1 MRRKRSCVLMLFPM
15 VLLLSTIACISGT
28 TTQIIITET
37 PSVPQPA
44 APQEQNGGVQP
55 STGGGDTMSGGEDML
70 AMDNVLTPSQVDEI
84 IRASVQIFAV
94 NSASNFN
101 ESSIIWT
108 GSGTIISPDGTIVTN
123 CHVACGAPVLV
134 VALTE
139 SADLP
144 PTPSYIAEIS
154 AFTEAPDLAILRIV
168 SDINGNPVNNATFP
182 FINVGNSDDL
192 QLGDSV
198 RVFGYPGVGGATIT
212 FTSGSISG
220 FESDTLP
227 GTIGPQRRFI
237 KTDADIAG
245 GNSGGTAVDDNGNL
259 IGIPTAVNPE
269 VRGDATIGAIGI
281 MLPVNLVDYVQQSG
295 SSSAPPVVEGAIPP
309 SNEPDINEPNDDFNQ
324 AVGPLQPSSPVDG
337 YISWADDI
345 DVYFFTT
352 ETNQP
357 IQVEMTGPIGVDYDM
372 YLFDRTQ
379 EVVALSESEI
389 SDELIEYTPTAPGT
403 FWVAVLSFEGT
414 NVDVPYTLSVNYNG
428 GTAGIDNGVVING
441 TAVSSETGAPIAGG
455 IMGVLD
461 PFTNCDRFFSSS
473 NFDESL
479 LVAEATTNSQGVF
492 RLVGVPRGALYS
504 AFFIVGQEF
513 VCEDDWLDIPVD
525 GVDTDLGIIDIF
537 L

>member
-1 MRRKRSCVLMLFPM
+1 MVRKRAK
-15 VLLLSTIACISGT
+15 VLLSIALISLLTAVACLSS
-28 TTQIIITET
+28 TTQIVITET
-37 PSVPQPA
+37 PSVQQPA
-44 APQEQNGGVQP
+44 QQPEQP
-55 STGGGDTMSGGEDML
+55 GGGDDGSGETMSGGEDML
-70 AMDNVLTPSQVDEI
+70 AMDNMLSPNQVDEI

-94 NSASNFN
+94 SNAGNFN
-101 ESSIIWT
+101 ENNIIWT

-123 CHVACGAPVLV
+123 CHVACGAPQLV
-134 VALTE
+134 VALTDNP
-139 SADLP
+139 DLP
-144 PTPSYIAEIS
+144 PTPTYIAEIS
-154 AFTEAPDLAILRIV
+154 SFTEAPDLAILRIV
-168 SDINGNPVNNATFP
+168 SDMNGNSVAGTTFP

-192 QLGDSV
+192 QLGDPV

-227 GTIGPQRRFI
+227 GTSGPQRRFI

-281 MLPVNLVDYVQQSG
+281 MLPVNLIGYVQNSG
-295 SSSAPPVVEGAIPP
+295 SNTPPPVAEGALPP
-309 SNEPDINEPNDDFNQ
+309 TNEPDPNEPNDDFNQ
-324 AVGPLQPSSPVDG
+324 AVGPLVPGNSVNG
-337 YISWADDI
+337 FISWAEDI

-357 IQVEMTGPIGVDYDM
+357 IQVEMTGPSGVDYDM

-379 EVVALSESEI
+379 EVVGLSESEI
-389 SDELIEYTPTAPGT
+389 SDEFIEFNPSGPGT
-403 FWVAVLSFEGT
+403 FWVAVLSFDGVST
-414 NVDVPYTLSVNYNG
+414 STPYSLTVNYDG
-428 GTAGIDNGVVING
+428 GNAGQGSGIVVSG
-441 TAVSSETGAPIAGG
+441 TAVFADSGSPISGG

-461 PFTNCDRFFSSS
+461 PSTNCDTFFNSP

-479 LVAEATTNSQGVF
+479 LVAEALTDSSGVF
-492 RLVGVPRGALYS
+492 RLVGLPRGSLYS
-504 AFFIVGQEF
+504 AFFIVGQDF
-513 VCEDDWLDIPVD
+513 VCEDGWLDIPSD
-525 GVDTDLGIIDIF
+525 GIDTDLGVIEIF